1 MSGDPGLVGRG
12 EETEHFCGWLEGR
25 DVGVW
30 GRMTVRGDKSP
41 SNFIIR
47 LGADPTIWGFSS
59 DIQIEMIKEEERHTL
74 LHLAL

>member
-12 EETEHFCGWLEGR
+12 EERERSCAWLEDR

-41 SNFIIR
+41 SNFTIR
-47 LGADPTIWGFSS
+47 LGAVSS
-59 DIQIEMIKEEERHTL
+59 EIQIGIIKEEERHTL
-74 LHLAL
+74 LHSAL